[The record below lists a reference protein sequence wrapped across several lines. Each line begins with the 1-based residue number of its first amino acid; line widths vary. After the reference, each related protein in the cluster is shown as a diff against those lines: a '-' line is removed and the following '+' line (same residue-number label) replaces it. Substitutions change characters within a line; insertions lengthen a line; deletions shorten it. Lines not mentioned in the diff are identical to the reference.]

1 MLRRLANALA
11 NLGGP
16 DDASVVFR
24 ERIREELAE
33 SGLLGGTFTPE
44 DYRRAL
50 QMRLG
55 TSITVEEVPDVGESE
70 WRAALDAAGH
80 GAEVAY
86 SPERGEAVVLVRA
99 SLRREPWPTFD
110 LTLYHELSHLAA
122 GHHLTRPSGLWRVR
136 KGKAGQREVEAR
148 HRANWLVVAGVFG
161 GLPAP
166 VDLDRVA

>member
-11 NLGGP
+11 NLGIP
-16 DDASVVFR
+16 DDASVLFR
-24 ERIREELAE
+24 EKVREELAE
-33 SGLLGGTFTPE
+33 SGLLGGTFTPD

-50 QMRLG
+50 QSRLD
-55 TSITVEEVPDVGESE
+55 TKITIEEVPDVGESR
-70 WRAALDAAGH
+70 WRVALEAAGH

-99 SLRREPWPTFD
+99 SLRRGPWPTFD

-122 GHHLTRPSGLWRVR
+122 GHHLTRTNGLWRLR
-136 KGKAGQREVEAR
+136 KGKPESLEVEAR